1 MRKPVNV
8 QIPNPI
14 NNESPSFG
22 PASGKD
28 DAGQAEEVVNLRRS
42 GNGSNLGAPLSESV
56 SGEREVLNEGTF
68 QRMISIERKRT
79 ERSRKPFLL
88 MLLDTGNCRGQEK
101 NGKALDSIVSA
112 LLASIRET
120 DVTGWYKNR
129 ATVGVLFTE
138 LAIDEK
144 NSILGTMLTKVS
156 TTLQGKLTID
166 QFNQI
171 SVSFHLF
178 PDDWDDDISGRPS
191 NPTLYPDLS
200 SRDSSRRFL
209 NVTKRMMDVV
219 GSAVAL
225 IIGMPL
231 FLIISLAIKAS
242 SKGPVFFRQQRVGQY
257 GKRFTCLKFRSMHID
272 NDPSVHKQYVTELIA
287 GQAERKPSNRNG
299 EGAYKLTNDERVTRA
314 GALLRRKSLDELPQF
329 LNVLKGDMSL
339 VGPRPAIPYE
349 VAAYQTWHRRRVFE
363 VKPGIT
369 GMWQVGGRSRIKFD
383 DMVRLDLR
391 YAKSWSLWLDIK
403 ILMCT
408 PRAVLR
414 GEGAY

>member
-1 MRKPVNV
+1 M
-8 QIPNPI
+8 
-14 NNESPSFG
+14 
-22 PASGKD
+22 
-28 DAGQAEEVVNLRRS
+28 NLRRS
-42 GNGSNLGAPLSESV
+42 GNGSNLGAPLLEAV
-56 SGEREVLNEGTF
+56 SAGKREVPDEGAF

-88 MLLDTGNCRGQEK
+88 MLLDTGTCQGREK
-101 NGKALDSIVSA
+101 NGNALDSIVSA

-144 NSILGTMLTKVS
+144 NSILGTMQTRVN
-156 TTLQGKLTID
+156 TTLQGKLTLD

-171 SVSFHLF
+171 GVSFHLF

-191 NPTLYPDLS
+191 DPTLYPDLS

-209 NVTKRMMDVV
+209 KVTKRMMDIV
-219 GSAVAL
+219 GSAAAL
-225 IIGMPL
+225 IIGMPI
-231 FLIISLAIKAS
+231 FLIIALAIKAS

-257 GKRFTCLKFRSMHID
+257 GTRFTCLKFRSMHID
-272 NDPSVHKQYVTELIA
+272 NDPSVHEQYVTKLIA
-287 GQAERKPSNRNG
+287 GQAERKPSNGNG
-299 EGAYKLTNDERVTRA
+299 EGVYKLTNDERVTRA

-349 VAAYQTWHRRRVFE
+349 VAAYQTWHRRRVLE

-369 GMWQVGGRSRIKFD
+369 GMWQVGGRSRLKFD
-383 DMVRLDLR
+383 EMVRLDLR
-391 YAKSWSLWLDIK
+391 YAKSWSPWLDIK

-408 PRAVLR
+408 PRAVLS